1 MRATITQGEY
11 DGGIRRR
18 IARLVVVALAL
29 VARTAAAQSP
39 AVGLVVY
46 APEGAPATRD
56 QVGAALARAAQ
67 ADGWRADVR
76 PFAHAAAALA
86 AGAVPGERLDR
97 FARAEELAAEGWRAY
112 LAARPTTALSRL
124 GEARAEAAAILD
136 LDGGRELY
144 ADLSVR
150 MGAVK
155 LALGRDAADDFRLAA
170 ALDPEREVT
179 DAEFK
184 PAVVER
190 FAAAR
195 GERRGRAP
203 LRVESAPAGAAIE
216 LDGRLAGAAPVTVE
230 ADIGLH
236 VLVARMAGRA
246 ARAEVVA
253 IAPGAP
259 ARRLELD
266 GDPAAA
272 AVAAGT
278 AGFKLGREERSA
290 AIVAGA
296 VLAYGELDALFLVG
310 TVWRRGGPA
319 LVGQIC
325 RGGVPARCGKVV
337 EIGYARAGD
346 LPRAAVALWRA
357 ARAAPGRFPATLLGD
372 ARLVSREPAPGAG
385 SPPGGARRRWWR
397 SPWLWVG
404 IGGAVLAVTAGLL
417 VSGDDEVQPV
427 VVGDPCDF
435 GGC

>member
-1 MRATITQGEY
+1 M
-11 DGGIRRR
+11 
-18 IARLVVVALAL
+18 VALAL
-29 VARTAAAQSP
+29 LPRSAAAQAP

-56 QVGAALARAAQ
+56 QVDAALAGATQ
-67 ADGWRADVR
+67 ADGWSADAR
-76 PFAHAAAALA
+76 PFAHAAASLA
-86 AGAVPGERLDR
+86 AGAVPKERIDR
-97 FARAEELAAEGWRAY
+97 FERAEKLAAEGWRAY
-112 LAARPTTALSRL
+112 LAAKPTTALSRL
-124 GEARAEAAAILD
+124 GEARAEAAALLD

-170 ALDPEREVT
+170 ALDPAREVT

-190 FAAAR
+190 FAAVR
-195 GERRGRAP
+195 GERRGSAR
-203 LRVESAPAGAAIE
+203 LRIESEPAGAAIE

-230 ADIGLH
+230 AEIGLH
-236 VLVARMAGRA
+236 VVVARKAGRM

-253 IAPGAP
+253 VAP
-259 ARRLELD
+259 AAPAVRLQLD
-266 GDPAAA
+266 DDPLAA
-272 AVAAGT
+272 AVTAGT
-278 AGFKLGREERSA
+278 AGFKLGREERA
-290 AIVAGA
+290 AAVIAGA
-296 VLAYGELDALFLVG
+296 VLAYGELDALLLVG
-310 TVWRRGGPA
+310 TVWRRGAPA
-319 LVGQIC
+319 LVGQLC
-325 RGGVPARCGKVV
+325 RGAVPARCGKVV
-337 EIGYARAGD
+337 EIGYARPGD

-372 ARLVSREPAPGAG
+372 ARLVSREP
-385 SPPGGARRRWWR
+385 PPGTGVAGGGERRRWWR

-404 IGGAVLAVTAGLL
+404 LGGAALAVTAGLL
-417 VSGDDEVQPV
+417 VTGDDEVEPV

>member
-1 MRATITQGEY
+1 
-11 DGGIRRR
+11 
-18 IARLVVVALAL
+18 VVALPL
-29 VARTAAAQSP
+29 VLAPRAAAAQSP

-56 QVGAALARAAQ
+56 QVDAALARAAQ
-67 ADGWRADVR
+67 ADGWTADSR
-76 PFAHAAAALA
+76 PFAHAAASLA
-86 AGAVPGERLDR
+86 AGAVPKERLDR
-97 FARAEELAAEGWRAY
+97 FARAEELAGEGWRAY

-124 GEARAEAAAILD
+124 GEARAEAAALLD

-155 LALGRDAADDFRLAA
+155 LALGRDPADDFRLAA
-170 ALDPEREVT
+170 ALDPDREVT

-190 FAAAR
+190 YAAAR
-195 GERRGRAP
+195 GERRGSAD
-203 LRVESAPAGAAIE
+203 LRVTSEPAGAAIE
-216 LDGRLAGAAPVTVE
+216 LDGRLAGAAPVTVQ
-230 ADIGLH
+230 ADLGLH
-236 VLVARMAGRA
+236 VVVARVAGRT

-253 IAPGAP
+253 FAPGAP
-259 ARRLELD
+259 LLRIELD
-266 GDPAAA
+266 ADPAAT

-278 AGFKLGREERSA
+278 AGFKLGREERA
-290 AIVAGA
+290 AALTAGA
-296 VLAYGELDALFLVG
+296 VLAYGELDALLLVG
-310 TVWRRGGPA
+310 TVWRRGARA

-337 EIGYARAGD
+337 EIGYQRASD
-346 LPRAAVALWRA
+346 LSRAAVELWRA

-372 ARLVSREPAPGAG
+372 ARLVSREPAPGAAV
-385 SPPGGARRRWWR
+385 GGGERRRWWR
-397 SPWLWVG
+397 SPWLWAG
-404 IGGAVLAVTAGLL
+404 IGGAALAVTAGFLL
-417 VSGDDEVQPV
+417 GADDEVQPV

>member
-1 MRATITQGEY
+1 MG
-11 DGGIRRR
+11 
-18 IARLVVVALAL
+18 LALAPR
-29 VARTAAAQSP
+29 AAAAQSP
-39 AVGLVVY
+39 SVGLVVY
-46 APEGAPATRD
+46 APERAPATRD
-56 QVGAALARAAQ
+56 QVDAAVARAAQ
-67 ADGWRADVR
+67 ADGWSADPR

-86 AGAVPGERLDR
+86 AGAVPKARLDR
-97 FARAEELAAEGWRAY
+97 WARAEGLAAEGWRAY
-112 LAARPTTALSRL
+112 LAARPTTALSRI

-170 ALDPEREVT
+170 ALDPDREVT

-184 PAVVER
+184 PAVVEQ

-195 GERRGRAP
+195 GERRGRAE
-203 LRVESAPAGAAIE
+203 LRIESDPPGAAIE
-216 LDGRLAGAAPVTVE
+216 LDGRLAGAAPVTVP

-236 VLVARMAGRA
+236 VVVARQAGRA
-246 ARAEVVA
+246 SRAEVVA
-253 IAPGAP
+253 FAREAPVL
-259 ARRLELD
+259 RLELD
-266 GDPAAA
+266 SDPAAA

-290 AIVAGA
+290 ALVAGA

-310 TVWRRGGPA
+310 TVWRRGAPA

-337 EIGYARAGD
+337 EIGYARARD
-346 LPRAAVALWRA
+346 LPRAATELWRA

-372 ARLVSREPAPGAG
+372 ARLVSRELPPGAVV
-385 SPPGGARRRWWR
+385 GGGERRRWWR

-404 IGGAVLAVTAGLL
+404 IGGAALALAAGLL
-417 VSGDDEVQPV
+417 VTGDDEIEPV

>member
-1 MRATITQGEY
+1 M
-11 DGGIRRR
+11 
-18 IARLVVVALAL
+18 VALAL
-29 VARTAAAQSP
+29 VVVLAPRSAAAQSP

-56 QVGAALARAAQ
+56 QVDAALARAAQ
-67 ADGWRADVR
+67 ADGWRADAR
-76 PFAHAAAALA
+76 PFAHAATSLA
-86 AGAVPGERLDR
+86 AGAVPKQRLDR
-97 FARAEELAAEGWRAY
+97 FARAEGLAAEGWRAY

-124 GEARAEAAAILD
+124 GEARGEAAALLD

-155 LALGRDAADDFRLAA
+155 LALGRDPADDFRLAA
-170 ALDPEREVT
+170 ALDPDREVT

-195 GERRGRAP
+195 GERRGSAD
-203 LRVESAPAGAAIE
+203 LRVESQPAGAAIE
-216 LDGRLAGAAPVTVE
+216 LDGRLAGAAPVTVQ
-230 ADIGLH
+230 ADLGLH
-236 VLVARMAGRA
+236 VVVARVAGRA

-253 IAPGAP
+253 FAPGAP
-259 ARRLELD
+259 LLRIELD
-266 GDPAAA
+266 PDPAAT
-272 AVAAGT
+272 AVATGT
-278 AGFKLGREERSA
+278 AGFKLGREERA
-290 AIVAGA
+290 AAVTAGA
-296 VLAYGELDALFLVG
+296 VLTYGELDALLLVG
-310 TVWRRGGPA
+310 TVWRRGAPA

-337 EIGYARAGD
+337 EIGYARASD
-346 LPRAAVALWRA
+346 LSRAAVELWRT

-372 ARLVSREPAPGAG
+372 ARLVSREAAPGAAV
-385 SPPGGARRRWWR
+385 GAGERRHWWR
-397 SPWLWVG
+397 SPWLWLG
-404 IGGAVLAVTAGLL
+404 IGGAAVAVTAGLL
-417 VSGDDEVQPV
+417 LGGDDEVQPV